1 MSNAFD
7 DLFGDVIDNYIGEGS
22 IFGEICAVKVKKLN
36 ADAQLPTRGS
46 EEAAG
51 WDLYAN
57 LGLENII
64 IQPHATVKI
73 GTGLAMAIE
82 KGWEGQI
89 RPRSGLATKKG
100 LRPANTP
107 GTIDSDYRGEI
118 IVALHNDSD
127 ENQLILNG
135 ERIAQICFKKVPT
148 VLWKVVDTLDDTDR
162 GTGGF
167 GSTGEK

>member
-1 MSNAFD
+1 MSNAFEEI
-7 DLFGDVIDNYIGEGS
+7 FGDVIGNYIDPDP
-22 IFGEICAVKVKKLN
+22 IFGDVCQVKVKKLN
-36 ADAQLPTRGS
+36 PEAELPTRGS

-57 LGLENII
+57 LELENIVI
-64 IQPHATVKI
+64 EPHVTVKI

-127 ENQLILNG
+127 ENQMILNG

-148 VLWKVVDTLDDTDR
+148 VLWKIVDNLDNTER
-162 GTGGF
+162 GSGGF
-167 GSTGEK
+167 GSTGIK

>member
-7 DLFGDVIDNYIGEGS
+7 DIFGDVIDNYIGKGP
-22 IFGEICAVKVKKLN
+22 IFGDICQVKVKKLN
-36 ADAQLPTRGS
+36 SDAQLPSCGS
-46 EEAAG
+46 KEAAG
-51 WDLYAN
+51 WDLYAC
-57 LGLENII
+57 LDQDSII
-64 IQPHATVKI
+64 ISPHATEKI

-82 KGWEGQI
+82 QGWEGQI

-118 IVALHNDSD
+118 IVAIHNDSND
-127 ENQLILNG
+127 EQTISNG
-135 ERIAQICFKKVPT
+135 ERIAQICFKRVPT
-148 VLWKVVDTLDDTDR
+148 VLWKVVDNLDNTER

-167 GSTGEK
+167 GSSGEK